1 MNSPRRWSATL
12 AVTLLAIAG
21 IGHARVM
28 AAESTLLRAAHL
40 VDPANGIVRD
50 KVALLI
56 TDGKIAAIGGHDL
69 AAPEGA
75 TVLDLGEA
83 WLMPG
88 LMDTHSH
95 LSLAAI
101 ATELR
106 EQSNATNAL
115 TALSNA
121 QQYLQGGFTT
131 VRDLGSEGGYAV
143 VDLRRAIERGQWPG
157 PTILSAGK
165 VIAPFGGNRDRVS
178 PLPYESGPTWS
189 REYTD
194 ADSPEEMVKAVRENV
209 RYGARVIK
217 LYADIHP
224 YYFTREEITAAVA
237 EAHRAGIRVAAHVA
251 GGRAADEVIAAGVD
265 SIEHGFSLSRDQLI
279 EMKKRGIY
287 LSGTDFGIRSLR
299 TILRDEKSATGYSKL
314 IRERLAEAYRIG
326 VPLAYGTD
334 VVWAE
339 TSRPRSAIALDHTE
353 TWVAAGIPPMDIL
366 KAMTS
371 NAATLL
377 GVQDQRGAVR
387 VGLFADLVAMPANPA
402 QDIAALRGICF
413 VMKQGRVERSCTSSV
428 SANVR

>member
-1 MNSPRRWSATL
+1 LSATF
-12 AVTLLAIAG
+12 AVAVLAIFG
-21 IGHARVM
+21 VGHARLVV
-28 AAESTLLRAAHL
+28 AESTILRAAHL

-56 TDGKIAAIGGHDL
+56 TDGKIAAIGGNDL

-88 LMDTHSH
+88 LIDTHTH

-106 EQSNATNAL
+106 DQSNATYAL

-121 QQYLQGGFTT
+121 QQYLHGGFTT
-131 VRDLGSEGGYAV
+131 VRDVGSEGDYAV
-143 VDLRRAIERGQWPG
+143 VDLRRAFERGQWSG

-165 VIAPFGGNRDRVS
+165 TIAPFGGNRDRVS
-178 PLPYESGPTWS
+178 PLPFESGPTWS
-189 REYTD
+189 RDYLD
-194 ADSPEEMVKAVRENV
+194 ADNPEEMVKAVRRNI

-237 EAHRAGIRVAAHVA
+237 EAHRAGIRVAAHVT
-251 GGRAADEVIAAGVD
+251 GGRAADEVIAGGVD

-299 TILRDEKSATGYSKL
+299 TILRNENSATGFSKL

-339 TSRPRSAIALDHTE
+339 TSRTRSAIALDHTE
-353 TWVAAGIPPMDIL
+353 TWVAAGIPPIDIL

-413 VMKQGRVERSCTSSV
+413 VMKQGRVERSCTSPAAASV
-428 SANVR
+428 R

>member
-1 MNSPRRWSATL
+1 MDSIRRMLETL
-12 AVTLLAIAG
+12 AVAVLAIVG
-21 IGHARVM
+21 SGNSRPV

-40 VDPANGIVRD
+40 VDPATGVVRD

-75 TVLDLGEA
+75 TVLDLGDK

-88 LMDTHSH
+88 LMDTHTH

-106 EQSNATNAL
+106 DQSNATNAL

-131 VRDLGSEGGYAV
+131 VRDVGSEGGYAV
-143 VDLRRAIERGQWPG
+143 VDLRRAIERGQWAG

-178 PLPYESGPTWS
+178 PLPFEAGSTWN
-189 REYTD
+189 RDYMD
-194 ADSPEEMVKAVRENV
+194 ADSPEEMVKAVRENI

-237 EAHRAGIRVAAHVA
+237 EAHRAGIRVTAHVA
-251 GGRAADEVIAAGVD
+251 GGPAADEVIAAGVD

-299 TILRDEKSATGYSKL
+299 TILRDEKSATGFGKL
-314 IRERLAEAYRIG
+314 ILARLAEAYRIG

-334 VVWAE
+334 VIWTE

-353 TWVAAGIPPMDIL
+353 TWVAAGIPPIDIL

-377 GVQDQRGAVR
+377 GIQDQRGAVR
-387 VGLFADLVAMPANPA
+387 VGLFADLVAMPDSPVK
-402 QDIAALRGICF
+402 DISALRGICF
-413 VMKQGRVERSCTSSV
+413 VMRQGRVERSCGQAARSP
-428 SANVR
+428 AP